1 MDIYDMVNLLYP
13 VHSFV
18 MSPEISSLS
27 SIFYQDLLAVM
38 VILSTFPGYGIDSV
52 GISYISHRGV
62 NRG

>member
-1 MDIYDMVNLLYP
+1 MDIYDMVNLLHP

-38 VILSTFPGYGIDSV
+38 VILSTFPGYGIHSV
-52 GISYISHRGV
+52 GKSYIKSRS
-62 NRG
+62 